1 MDRRQ
6 FVWAAAALGGA
17 AAVARGARAAGAAP
31 GIYPDRIVFGQT
43 IGFDSVWGG
52 PYRSYTEGLL
62 TYFNHVNA
70 KSGVHGRRLIVK
82 RREDNYVPEKTVAN
96 VQAFLQDEVFGLVC
110 MAGTGNTLAALP
122 LIAQHRLPVVG
133 TFTGAPD
140 VRRDAA
146 PLFHT
151 RGGYVDEVMRMV
163 QHAATIG
170 LKRIAVVYQDNAF
183 GKVNADAAVDAAR
196 KYGAEIATMVV
207 HSVKGDDVAAVVA
220 KLQGARAQTTLLFTA
235 PQSVADILTAHQSRH
250 GPLPYPWILSVTSAR
265 QVFEK
270 AGDLSR
276 GVAVT
281 QIMPNPASRVVPL
294 VREFQDVLDQA
305 GVSDNRTYEAVEGF
319 VTAKVVVEGL
329 LACGTNPSREL
340 FISKLEA
347 FGKREFGGLRVH
359 YDRNRHSGPDY
370 VEIAMIGNGGRII
383 S

>member
-1 MDRRQ
+1 M
-6 FVWAAAALGGA
+6 
-17 AAVARGARAAGAAP
+17 
-31 GIYPDRIVFGQT
+31 
-43 IGFDSVWGG
+43 
-52 PYRSYTEGLL
+52 
-62 TYFNHVNA
+62 
-70 KSGVHGRRLIVK
+70 
-82 RREDNYVPEKTVAN
+82 
-96 VQAFLQDEVFGLVC
+96 
-110 MAGTGNTLAALP
+110 
-122 LIAQHRLPVVG
+122 
-133 TFTGAPD
+133 
-140 VRRDAA
+140 
-146 PLFHT
+146 
-151 RGGYVDEVMRMV
+151 
-163 QHAATIG
+163 
-170 LKRIAVVYQDNAF
+170 
-183 GKVNADAAVDAAR
+183 
-196 KYGAEIATMVV
+196 
-207 HSVKGDDVAAVVA
+207 A

-294 VREFQDVLDQA
+294 AREFQDVLDKA

-329 LACGTNPSREL
+329 LACGANPSREL

>member
-6 FVWAAAALGGA
+6 FVWTAAALGGA
-17 AAVARGARAAGAAP
+17 AALARGARAAGAAP
-31 GIYPDRIVFGQT
+31 GVYADRIVFGQT

-62 TYFNHVNA
+62 TYFNYVNA
-70 KSGVHGRRLIVK
+70 KGGVHGRRLIVK

-110 MAGTGNTLAALP
+110 LSGTGNTLAALP
-122 LIAQHRLPVVG
+122 LIEQHRLPVVG

-151 RGGYVDEVMRMV
+151 RGGYLDEVTRMV
-163 QHAATIG
+163 QHATTIG

-183 GKVNADAAVDAAR
+183 GKVNADVAVAAAH
-196 KYGAEIATMVV
+196 KYGAEITAMVA
-207 HSVKGDDVAAVVA
+207 HSVKGDDVAVVVA
-220 KLQGARAQTTLLFTA
+220 KLQAARAQSTLLFTA
-235 PQSVADILTAHQSRH
+235 PQSVADILMAHQSRH
-250 GPLPYPWILSVTSAR
+250 GPLPYPWILSVTSAK

-294 VREFQDVLDQA
+294 AREFQDVFDKA
-305 GVSDNRTYEAVEGF
+305 GVRDNRTYEAVEGF
-319 VTAKVVVEGL
+319 LTAKVVVDGL
-329 LACGTNPSREL
+329 LACGASPTRES
-340 FISKLEA
+340 FIGKLEA

-359 YDRNRHSGPDY
+359 YEPKRHSGPDY
-370 VEIAMIGNGGRII
+370 VEIAMIGSGGRII